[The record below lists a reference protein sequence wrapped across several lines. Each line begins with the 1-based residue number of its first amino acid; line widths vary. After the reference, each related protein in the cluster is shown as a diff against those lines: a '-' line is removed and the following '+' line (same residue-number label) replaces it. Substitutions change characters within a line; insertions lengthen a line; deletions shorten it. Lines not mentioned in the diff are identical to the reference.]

1 MSAPSNLVRLA
12 RRLAP
17 PGDAVSLR
25 LARLAEART
34 LRRLSRLEGRLAR
47 VRPRGLRSLSGLPG
61 ECRRLLATA
70 PLSLRRAV
78 LHGPDL
84 RGLLSEGETFCDIL
98 EAAARKRADRAH
110 RRRADR
116 LFDLVAR
123 TEHLTTLVPAG
134 RIDAGFPGRARRLA
148 RARLEV
154 LRTEMAA
161 LLLGL
166 RLAHPPAG
174 GSAARAR
181 RAGARSGGTKPA
193 RFRLTARAD
202 PEQGRPA
209 GRIDLGAFGGP
220 AGALTIR
227 LRPGGGR
234 SVQARLTHHALLL
247 RQAGQRDEPFPL
259 GALALGGPLPEGP
272 LPRPARR
279 AVIPGTAIVLTPAV
293 RSTGRALLV
302 ARELPGLGAR
312 LARGLR
318 LVELAWPEG
327 AREIRRRT
335 AMVVPV
341 LERRLVSY
349 SLAARPGVSF
359 INVRGKRPVDLA
371 DDLLHETAHHLLHEA
386 QEIVDLLVRGPETEE
401 TQAYDSPWRRARRP
415 LHGILH
421 GSFTFLFRA
430 ELFTRILTTRRRI
443 PRVIDPLLGRG
454 GAAFVARERRSELG
468 MMTRALTDLRAARRD
483 GLLTP
488 AGRALLDGLVTWH
501 RRLLSG
507 GTP

>member
-1 MSAPSNLVRLA
+1 MPAPQAPGLLRLA
-12 RRLAP
+12 RSLAP
-17 PGDAVSLR
+17 PGDAASVR

-34 LRRLSRLEGRLAR
+34 SRRLARLQGRLSRIVPPG
-47 VRPRGLRSLSGLPG
+47 VRALP
-61 ECRRLLATA
+61 RLLAA
-70 PLSLRRAV
+70 CRRSAAALPLPLRRRV

-84 RGLLSEGETFCDIL
+84 RGLLSEGEIWLDIL
-98 EAAARKRADRAH
+98 EAAPPGSAGPRGGAAG
-110 RRRADR
+110 R

-123 TEHLTTLVPAG
+123 TEHLTALLPDG
-134 RIDAGFPGRARRLA
+134 RVDAGFPARARRLA
-148 RARLEV
+148 RARLLALQRE
-154 LRTEMAA
+154 ASA

-166 RLAHPPAG
+166 HLAQRREATPKTTRGRSRGP
-174 GSAARAR
+174 GSATFHLAAV
-181 RAGARSGGTKPA
+181 
-193 RFRLTARAD
+193 AD

-209 GRIDLGAFGGP
+209 DRIDLGAFGGP

-234 SVQARLTHHALLL
+234 TVQAHLTRHALLL
-247 RQAGQRDEPFPL
+247 RQAGGEEPFPL
-259 GALALGGPLPEGP
+259 GALALSGPLPEGP

-279 AVIPGTAIVLTPAV
+279 ALIPGTTIVLTPAV
-293 RSTGRALLV
+293 LSTGRALLV
-302 ARELPGLGAR
+302 GREMPGLGAR
-312 LARGLR
+312 LARALR
-318 LVELAWPEG
+318 LVALSWPEG

-359 INVRGKRPVDLA
+359 INVRGKRTVDLA

-386 QEIVDLLVRGPETEE
+386 QELVDLLVRGPETEE

-430 ELFTRILTTRRRI
+430 ELFTRILRARRRM
-443 PRVIDPLLGRG
+443 PRVIEPLLGPG

-468 MMTRALTDLRAARRD
+468 MMTRALKDLRAARRD
-483 GLLTP
+483 GLFTP

-507 GTP
+507 GTT